1 MNLLLFYGSSDFW
14 KIKGGR
20 RVKICLKNGDNPYI
34 GVSLVMYGFCSNNAT
49 FLTSVSF
56 MFIFVSTPFDNWDS
70 YYFESNLS
78 LVLLIKVFLR
88 KKACNVVLQSS
99 KLEDIILPQ
108 DFIFAFTPH
117 FIGMILPKKILW
129 KVVECV
135 YRKGFQN
142 LRILWYLF

>member
-1 MNLLLFYGSSDFW
+1 MKNQRRTQSQDLLKKWGQPIYW
-14 KIKGGR
+14 
-20 RVKICLKNGDNPYI
+20 
-34 GVSLVMYGFCSNNAT
+34 GFISNVWILQNNAT

-78 LVLLIKVFLR
+78 LVLLIKVFLK

-99 KLEDIILPQ
+99 KLEEIILPQ
-108 DFIFAFTPH
+108 DFIFAFMPY
-117 FIGMILPKKILW
+117 FIGLILPKKILS